1 MSRTDLDA
9 VTLASSLRMKAGDG
23 SVEWVYEPIQ
33 ASVLLDI
40 ADMLDDNANLR
51 ERITTQ
57 KQTIQSYRDESR
69 EWREA
74 AEHAQAENAKLR
86 ELVEHLQ
93 PIDCE
98 GNVLDIAD
106 TVGML
111 RSEYDGD
118 HEWDDVV
125 VELALT
131 KWGGDRW
138 IVRGSKGEA
147 WACDCLKTGYDED
160 AYEGSD
166 DAEPIVNPSLIEVEN
181 AKLRELLQDYHLYE
195 HEDCHS
201 CRYINECRAD
211 ESGRCIAPMRLGERY
226 REIGVEVDE

>member
-86 ELVEHLQ
+86 EL
-93 PIDCE
+93 
-98 GNVLDIAD
+98 
-106 TVGML
+106 
-111 RSEYDGD
+111 
-118 HEWDDVV
+118 
-125 VELALT
+125 
-131 KWGGDRW
+131 
-138 IVRGSKGEA
+138 
-147 WACDCLKTGYDED
+147 
-160 AYEGSD
+160 
-166 DAEPIVNPSLIEVEN
+166 
-181 AKLRELLQDYHLYE
+181 LQDYHLYE

-226 REIGVEVDE
+226 REIGVEVDR